1 MSGVLLISGSAH
13 VIEQVTEATFGQVSV
28 ITGAQMHD
36 AALIS
41 AAIAGPPVPALVMLD
56 FGVDVSEALAITEW
70 AVDRFRTP
78 VVLVTANPAETGL
91 LAMRA
96 GVRDMVAPEAS
107 VGEFRDVITRNRRVA
122 GSQGAEEWRGRVVT
136 VASPK
141 GGVGKTTI
149 TTNLAVGLARF
160 APDSVVLVDLD
171 IHFGDVATA
180 LNLMAEYSLPDAVRA
195 GLGGD
200 PLAVKPYLTRH
211 ETGLWVVAGS
221 DSPADAESV
230 SPAGVASLIRALAT
244 TFAFVVIDT
253 APGLDEE
260 TLSALDATDVLVL
273 VAGLDVP
280 GVRGLRKEIDTL
292 GQLQLPL
299 EARYVVLNFA
309 DNSRGLT
316 LADVE
321 ASIQTKVDHV
331 LPSSKMV
338 PVSVNQGIPLLQS
351 QVKDPVAREINAL
364 VSRITGQPTS
374 SKRGLLAARGTR
386 SRS

>member
-1 MSGVLLISGSAH
+1 MSTVLLIARTPH
-13 VIEQVTEATFGQVSV
+13 VIEQVTEATFGQVAV
-28 ITGAQMHD
+28 VTGAQMQD
-36 AALIS
+36 PALVS
-41 AAIAGPPVPALVMLD
+41 AAIAGPPMPDLVILEYGLD
-56 FGVDVSEALAITEW
+56 LNEALAITQW

-78 VVLVTANPAETGL
+78 VVLVTENPAETGL
-91 LAMRA
+91 AAMRA
-96 GVRDMVAPEAS
+96 GVRDMVAPEAT
-107 VGEFRDVITRNRRVA
+107 VEEFRDVIARNRRAA
-122 GSQGAEEWRGRVVT
+122 GAQVSEDWRGRVIT

-149 TTNLAVGLARF
+149 TTNLAVGLAAV

-195 GLGGD
+195 GMGGD

-221 DSPADAESV
+221 DSPADAESIT
-230 SPAGVASLIRALAT
+230 AEGVASLIRALASS
-244 TFAFVVIDT
+244 FAFVLIDT

-260 TLSALDATDVLVL
+260 TLAALDATDVLIL

-292 GQLQLPL
+292 ARLQLPL
-299 EARYVVLNFA
+299 ESRYVVLNFA
-309 DNSRGLT
+309 DSSRGLT
-316 LADVE
+316 VADVE
-321 ASIQTKVDHV
+321 ASVQAKVDHV

-338 PVSVNQGIPLLQS
+338 PISVNQGIPLLQS
-351 QVKDPVAREINAL
+351 QVKDPVAREIGAL
-364 VSRITGQPTS
+364 VARITGQPATT
-374 SKRGLLAARGTR
+374 KRGLFGARGR
-386 SRS
+386 KE